1 MNYKDINY
9 VTYLSNRFQK
19 KTQDEMRQSKRSKTK
34 EYEQETPIT
43 HISTERVIY
52 EGLEGSLGLNLI
64 LHDYNSNY
72 QKAKAF
78 LLVNNNSNLKNTI
91 TSIVKFITF
100 NDTEENIKKIYLFI
114 LKLHLR
120 KPFSFHQDRMELYSE
135 GDYVVKFWTNVF
147 ESFFGSND
155 HFLFFYIAFDIAYCN
170 SCLGATSKPKL
181 AKKKWLEHEIGH
193 ANNDYE
199 K

>member
-1 MNYKDINY
+1 
-9 VTYLSNRFQK
+9 
-19 KTQDEMRQSKRSKTK
+19 
-34 EYEQETPIT
+34 
-43 HISTERVIY
+43 
-52 EGLEGSLGLNLI
+52 
-64 LHDYNSNY
+64 
-72 QKAKAF
+72 
-78 LLVNNNSNLKNTI
+78 
-91 TSIVKFITF
+91 
-100 NDTEENIKKIYLFI
+100 
-114 LKLHLR
+114 
-120 KPFSFHQDRMELYSE
+120 MELYSE

-155 HFLFFYIAFDIAYCN
+155 HFLFFYIGKYFIIYDGVSAFDIAYCN